1 MKKQTIASVPTRH
14 RLTPGRP
21 TTYQFQGLFLP
32 TIEWEM
38 KTEGIAWHEMENEP
52 NELGTLFRNMRRQD
66 VDPTDSLF
74 KLLPIIQKKMLP
86 SVAAQFEV
94 AAQAAKEGTFTD
106 ELLAQMPGG
115 WVLFCMGASNWK
127 TPYFDE
133 YVHIEAESKAADAAL
148 HDGDFRRVADLV
160 QNNSRLS
167 PYWSDAALQC
177 LASAT
182 THDQT
187 LRPRLLAWLQLQ
199 VDVLAKWSI
208 RDRRALQA
216 QQDCGSLEYLL
227 TELRSDDS
235 AAPGAL
241 WLRAMVLLTKAK
253 SLPKMLEQIRNKPNL
268 SDLPSEATIKRW
280 NRGIKFPMPSPKLEK
295 FVERVSF
302 RAAIADRS
310 LKQPEVFE
318 SARWYYWA
326 ARRFDSI
333 LWFATL
339 LHSGSPVPT
348 PNGDDHIHAPS
359 VWLRAEFKRLQSS
372 HARHPLCTAA

>member
-1 MKKQTIASVPTRH
+1 
-14 RLTPGRP
+14 
-21 TTYQFQGLFLP
+21 
-32 TIEWEM
+32 M
-38 KTEGIAWHEMENEP
+38 KTEGIAWHELENEP
-52 NELGTLFRNMRRQD
+52 KEIGTLFRNMRRQD

-74 KLLPIIQKKMLP
+74 KLLPIIQKKMPP
-86 SVAAQFEV
+86 SVAVQFEV
-94 AAQAAKEGTFTD
+94 AARAAKEGTFTD
-106 ELLAQMPGG
+106 ELLIQMPGG
-115 WVLFCMGASNWK
+115 WAYFCMGAANWK
-127 TPYFDE
+127 SPYFDE
-133 YVHIEAESKAADAAL
+133 YVRIEAESKAADAAL
-148 HDGDFRRVADLV
+148 NDGDFRRVADLV
-160 QNNSRLS
+160 QNNSSLS
-167 PYWSDAALQC
+167 QYWSDATLQC

-208 RDRRALQA
+208 QDRRALQA

-253 SLPKMLEQIRNKPNL
+253 SLPNMLEQICNKTKL

-295 FVERVSF
+295 FVEGVSF
-302 RAAIADRS
+302 RAAVADKN
-310 LKQPEVFE
+310 LKRTEVFE

-339 LHSGSPVPT
+339 LHSGSIAPRP
-348 PNGDDHIHAPS
+348 DSSKHIHAPS
-359 VWLRAEFKRLQSS
+359 VWLRTEFKRLQRY
-372 HARHPLCTAA
+372 HAHHPSCSDV